1 MARKVKIVGVPGFT
15 DDFRAT
21 VIPGLDRVAQPGE
34 ADVAVISTEAGETLV
49 VPADSL
55 VDIAPGFPVA
65 GGGQII
71 ETPWQLVHHGLTNGT
86 TYSLALH
93 VMRANELETIAELVT
108 AILEGKIK

>member
-1 MARKVKIVGVPGFT
+1 MARKVRIVGVPGFT
-15 DDFRAT
+15 EDFRAT

-55 VDIAPGFPVA
+55 VDVAPGFPVA
-65 GGGQII
+65 DGR
-71 ETPWQLVHHGLTNGT
+71 EVVATPWQLVYHGLTHGT
-86 TYSLALH
+86 TYNLALH
-93 VMRANELETIAELVT
+93 IMRANELETIAELVT